1 MASVRLG
8 WFLFLVYLT
17 IPVQRNGVSGTE
29 ASPERLSK
37 GWENFPTTCGAMK
50 LNQSMAAQLR
60 NLHQV
65 LQQHMQ
71 QR

>member
-1 MASVRLG
+1 MDWQLG
-8 WFLFLVYLT
+8 WLVVLVCLT
-17 IPVQRNGVSGTE
+17 MPIKRSCVSGTE
-29 ASPERLSK
+29 ASSERLSK
-37 GWENFPTTCGAMK
+37 GWENFPSTCGAMR
-50 LNQSMAAQLR
+50 LNQSTAAQLR